1 MWKYNGRVIREG
13 KSWTDDNGIQ
23 HPSNWNIWSADEKAA
38 AGLTEATPETPP
50 DSRLYTWSYQ
60 ADAVTISKTAKSLAD
75 VNQVDENGD
84 PVLDENGDQAVTLG
98 VKSVLKNEVKSQ
110 QESLLNQTDW
120 AIIRKADKGTAIP
133 SNIQTYR
140 DAIRTKAT
148 EMENAIDGASD
159 TDAVAALFL
168 TYTTNEDGSQTKSG
182 ILYDWPVL
190 GD

>member
-1 MWKYNGRVIREG
+1 MWKYNGRIIAEG
-13 KSWTDDNGIQ
+13 KSWTNDDGIQ
-23 HPSNWNIWSADEKAA
+23 HPSNWHIWSADEKAA

-50 DSRLYTWSYQ
+50 DSRLYTWGYQ

-84 PVLDENGDQAVTLG
+84 PVLDENGDQVVTLG

-159 TDAVAALFL
+159 TDAVAALFVN
-168 TYTTNEDGSQTKSG
+168 YTINEDGSQTKSG

-190 GD
+190 SD